1 MTTCNVIRRIKVA
14 MRSIADEKSR
24 ATVDRVYGFYAMN
37 CPLDRTLR
45 STTGLSS
52 TVEIV
57 GN

>member
-1 MTTCNVIRRIKVA
+1 